1 MWESII
7 AEFTK
12 NPRDVKTVP
21 IIPREPKWFYVLVE
35 ADNLYVE
42 SGRTHFN
49 HSQISDRRN
58 LQRVEFK
65 TMLDL
70 YHRRK
75 RGEAVAAEAKQ
86 RTQNQVYWYGI
97 LAEMNL

>member
-1 MWESII
+1 MWETII
-7 AEFTK
+7 SDFTK
-12 NPRDVKTVP
+12 NPRDVKTIP
-21 IIPREPKWFYVLVE
+21 IIPQEPKWFYVTVE
-35 ADNLYVE
+35 DGNLFVE
-42 SGRTHFN
+42 SGRNHAN

-58 LQRVEFK
+58 LQRSEFE